1 MTILAIKK
9 QEFYENENMSL
20 NKYSITIIAFSILIV
35 ACKKEQNQINKFSE
49 ARYSIEITG
58 KWAIPDFTVPA
69 GVHFTNFTGLVH
81 KNNTSLWQENMLAST
96 GIENVAE
103 TGNTSK
109 LLLEIDSIIREKKAI
124 SLIYF
129 TPPGPVSIKMASV
142 YCNSDFSFISF
153 ISMIAPSPDWFIGV
167 SNFNLY
173 KNEQWV
179 NDTLI
184 PLYVHDAGTE
194 DGDIFGYN
202 NPSTSPQQPIK
213 LLTKE
218 NGSVLANG
226 NEYLKP
232 IAILRLKKF

>member
-1 MTILAIKK
+1 MISNKHSIAI
-9 QEFYENENMSL
+9 FTL
-20 NKYSITIIAFSILIV
+20 SILFV
-35 ACKKEQNQINKFSE
+35 ACKKQQNQINKFSE
-49 ARYSIEITG
+49 ARYTIEITG
-58 KWAIPDFTVPA
+58 KWAMPDFTVPA
-69 GVHFTNFTGLVH
+69 GVHFTNFAGLVH
-81 KNNTSLWQENMLAST
+81 NNNASLWNENMTASI

-124 SLIYF
+124 SLVFF
-129 TPPGPVSIKMASV
+129 TPPGPVSTKMASV

-167 SNFNLY
+167 SNINLY

-179 NDTLI
+179 IDTLI
-184 PLYVHDAGTE
+184 QLYVHDAGTE
-194 DGDIFGYN
+194 EGDIFGYN

>member
-1 MTILAIKK
+1 
-9 QEFYENENMSL
+9 MSL
-20 NKYSITIIAFSILIV
+20 NKFSITMIAFSILIV
-35 ACKKEQNQINKFSE
+35 ACKKGQNQINNFSE
-49 ARYSIEITG
+49 ARYTIEITG
-58 KWAIPDFTVPA
+58 KWTKPDFTVPS
-69 GVHFTNFTGLVH
+69 GVHFTNFAGMVH

-103 TGNTSK
+103 TGNTSV
-109 LLLEIDSIIREKKAI
+109 LLLEIDSIIREKKAL

-129 TPPGPVSIKMASV
+129 TPPGSVSAKTASV
-142 YCNSDFSFISF
+142 YCNSEFSFISF

-167 SNFNLY
+167 NSFNLY

-194 DGDIFGYN
+194 EGDIFGYN
-202 NPSTSPQQPIK
+202 NPSTSPKQPIK
-213 LLTKE
+213 LLTAEK
-218 NGSVLANG
+218 GSVLANG

-232 IAILRLKKF
+232 IATLRLKKY

>member
-1 MTILAIKK
+1 MISNKQSIAI
-9 QEFYENENMSL
+9 FTL
-20 NKYSITIIAFSILIV
+20 SILFV

-49 ARYSIEITG
+49 ARYTIEIKG
-58 KWAIPDFTVPA
+58 KWSMPDFTVPT
-69 GVHFTNFTGLVH
+69 GVHFTNFAGIVH
-81 KNNTSLWQENMLAST
+81 ENNTTLWQENMLSSK

-103 TGNTSK
+103 TGNTSV

-129 TPPGPVSIKMASV
+129 TPPGPVSTKTISV

-173 KNEQWV
+173 KNENWI
-179 NDTLI
+179 NDTII

-194 DGDIFGYN
+194 DGDVFGYN
-202 NPSTSPQQPIK
+202 NLSTSPQQFIT
-213 LLTKE
+213 LLTAEK
-218 NGSVLANG
+218 GSVLANG
-226 NEYLKP
+226 NAFLKP
-232 IAILRLKKF
+232 IATLRLKKF